1 MAKSNTTTLEKEEAN
16 TGNAVHDAVSDLKSL
31 VRDAEEILAQVGDDA
46 SDEVVE
52 LRKRMRAAI
61 KDNQLNLEDLR
72 KQAREKLESCDEY
85 VQSHPYHSLGI
96 AAAVGAVVGI
106 LVSHRSH

>member
-1 MAKSNTTTLEKEEAN
+1 MAKSNTATLEKEDSNA
-16 TGNAVHDAVSDLKSL
+16 GDAVHDAVKDLKSL

-61 KDNQLNLEDLR
+61 KDNQLNLDELR

-85 VQSHPYHSLGI
+85 VHSHPYHSLGI

-106 LVSHRSH
+106 LVSSRSR